1 MCGRW
6 IATGSPCSNFSP
18 KITGIITPG
27 GLMADVAAVKTL
39 VNAARQ
45 TYSVSPLEALP
56 AGERGNPCFCPIG
69 RAIRKDM
76 GDVFFVAVGT
86 KHLRLAST
94 DEHSREIAHRIR
106 DAWGVRVKDNASSVA
121 GEQFSTIPLPLKMR
135 EFVADFDAGR
145 LPELE
150 AHIGELEK

>member
-1 MCGRW
+1 M
-6 IATGSPCSNFSP
+6 
-18 KITGIITPG
+18 
-27 GLMADVAAVKTL
+27 
-39 VNAARQ
+39 
-45 TYSVSPLEALP
+45 
-56 AGERGNPCFCPIG
+56 
-69 RAIRKDM
+69 RKDM

-94 DEHSREIAHRIR
+94 DENSREIAHRIR

-121 GEQFSTIPLPLKMR
+121 GEQFSTIPLPPKMR

-150 AHIGELEK
+150 AHIGELEKARFSELAGRVWNMAIGPSRRTRQSKLSGDSRF